1 MRILFQ
7 FSYCVTAL
15 FLMTLMCQAEERTH
29 EGINPETRVSS
40 WKASNETYSK
50 FPITT
55 KLEPDFRVD
64 LPDFGRPGE
73 SCMQRRTDRTYGMM
87 CNGIASPEM
96 ITLRRRTL
104 NHNAG

>member
-7 FSYCVTAL
+7 FLYCVTTL
-15 FLMTLMCQAEERTH
+15 FLMTLRCQAEERTH
-29 EGINPETRVSS
+29 EGINLETRVSS

-55 KLEPDFRVD
+55 KLEPDFRVG
-64 LPDFGRPGE
+64 LPDFGQPGE
-73 SCMQRRTDRTYGMM
+73 WCMQRRTVRTYGMM

-96 ITLRRRTL
+96 ITLRRTL